1 LSVTVTIIGLAAGA
15 DSVVVSGGA
24 DGMIAV
30 TPEGVWRAGPP
41 ERVAGNPTG
50 AGDAAVAALTAG
62 LVEGT
67 TWPERLADAVALS
80 AAAVGMPVAGGFDEQ
95 LYQRLR
101 NRVEAEALTPAAGDE
116 EGGGGVTP
124 PHSLSRTPNARS
136 HHRG

>member
-101 NRVEAEALTPAAGDE
+101 NRVEAEALTPAAG
-116 EGGGGVTP
+116 G
-124 PHSLSRTPNARS
+124 
-136 HHRG
+136 